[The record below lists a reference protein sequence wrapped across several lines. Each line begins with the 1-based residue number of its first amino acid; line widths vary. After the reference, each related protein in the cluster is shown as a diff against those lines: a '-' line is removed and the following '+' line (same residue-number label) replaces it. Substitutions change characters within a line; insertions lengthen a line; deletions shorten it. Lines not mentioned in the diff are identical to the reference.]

1 MAISKVAKALA
12 NLKSQMVFVGGAV
25 TALYADSIPDL
36 ELRETYDVDLTSIEL
51 VNYLK
56 YSQLLEKLA
65 QLGFYPDQDGHAIC
79 SLKYQDIAVDI
90 MPSEDGPLGPANRW
104 YKLGFNDLWTRLAGE
119 EEIKILSSPC
129 YLATKFEAF
138 NDRGKDYRTS
148 HDFED
153 IIFVLDNRSTLV
165 AEVKDARPEIQAFL
179 KSEFKKINDSQYRD
193 ELLFVHLDP
202 YIRDERF
209 AIVSEKTE
217 QLANM

>member
-1 MAISKVAKALA
+1 
-12 NLKSQMVFVGGAV
+12 
-25 TALYADSIPDL
+25 
-36 ELRETYDVDLTSIEL
+36 
-51 VNYLK
+51 
-56 YSQLLEKLA
+56 
-65 QLGFYPDQDGHAIC
+65 
-79 SLKYQDIAVDI
+79 
-90 MPSEDGPLGPANRW
+90 
-104 YKLGFNDLWTRLAGE
+104 LAGE
-119 EEIKILSSPC
+119 EEIKILSAPC

-179 KSEFKKINDSQYRD
+179 KSEFKKINDSKYRD
-193 ELLFVHLDP
+193 ELFSVHLDP

-209 AIVSEKTE
+209 AIVLEKTE